1 VLSWYN
7 ARICNP
13 GIEHSSN
20 PGRSGQTGLE
30 LVQETIVNI
39 HNVSGLSSQLLPM
52 TARLSAVD
60 ALMRYFVL
68 TALDKGDAAA
78 TLIPPQALGPY
89 IASTPWQRRSR
100 GEVVIVTVLL
110 HVQPTCI
117 FFALSL

>member
-1 VLSWYN
+1 MLSWYN

-52 TARLSAVD
+52 TARLSAVRKVD

-78 TLIPPQALGPY
+78 TLIPPQALYRVNPL
-89 IASTPWQRRSR
+89 AE
-100 GEVVIVTVLL
+100 EV
-110 HVQPTCI
+110 
-117 FFALSL
+117 